1 MTDTSKKHI
10 KVTLNL
16 IQINLKPPTI
26 ASQLP
31 VTKKILERIQRRRTV
46 KKMINFHHKE
56 DFLGDRR
63 EVTRILGMGSFG
75 HVVSCY
81 NWETRQMEAVKLINH
96 CPRAIEYAE
105 QEIKI
110 LKRLKVFDPDR
121 CGIVRFYESFL
132 HRGIICLSFEVLDQ
146 DLKAYIQ
153 DVQIQSG
160 LCGLPLVDV
169 RAITCQML
177 VALDVLACNGV
188 IHCDIKP
195 ENIMVVDCNHQPVT
209 VKLVDFGAAQN
220 SSDICPENLIQ
231 TLWYSSPEVMLD
243 CPYNEAIDMWA
254 LGMTAA
260 EVVLGNPLY
269 PEINTFNMLRSIIK
283 TQGML
288 PNELLD
294 DGEGTHSY
302 FCQEDHGR
310 PVWRLKTVWE
320 FHSDTGYHHDEEL
333 DTFDSLDD
341 MVAMA
346 YQGNNQKG
354 SDQELFVDLIK
365 KMLHLDPQR
374 RVTAEDALKH
384 PFFAHGFKT
393 PAALQNVGT
402 EHIGI
407 IKLGNTDSQGEIYD
421 IPAEIYLQ
429 SP

>member
-1 MTDTSKKHI
+1 
-10 KVTLNL
+10 
-16 IQINLKPPTI
+16 
-26 ASQLP
+26 
-31 VTKKILERIQRRRTV
+31 
-46 KKMINFHHKE
+46 MIHFHHKE
-56 DFLGDRR
+56 DLLGDHR
-63 EVTRILGMGSFG
+63 EVTRILGRGSFG

-81 NWETRQMEAVKLINH
+81 NWETRQMEAVKLINR

-110 LKRLKVFDPDR
+110 LKRLKVIDPDG

-132 HRGIICLSFEVLDQ
+132 HKGIICLSFEVLDQ

-153 DVQIQSG
+153 DVQVQSG
-160 LCGLPLVDV
+160 LCGLPLVEV

-195 ENIMVVDCNHQPVT
+195 ENIMVVDRDRQPVT

-220 SSDICPENLIQ
+220 SSDICPENLVQ

-254 LGMTAA
+254 VGVTAA

-269 PEINTFNMLRSIIK
+269 PEMNTYTMLRSIIK

-288 PNELLD
+288 PDGLLD
-294 DGEGTHSY
+294 EGEQTHSY
-302 FCQEDHGR
+302 FCQEVRER
-310 PVWRLKTVWE
+310 PVWRLKTVEE

-346 YQGNNQKG
+346 YRGKKQKA
-354 SDQELFVDLIK
+354 SDEELFVELIK

-374 RVTAEDALKH
+374 RLTAEDALKH
-384 PFFAHGFKT
+384 PFFAYGFKT
-393 PAALQNVGT
+393 PAALQNTRTENIGT
-402 EHIGI
+402 
-407 IKLGNTDSQGEIYD
+407 IKLDNKESQGEIYG
-421 IPAEIYLQ
+421 IPADIYLQ